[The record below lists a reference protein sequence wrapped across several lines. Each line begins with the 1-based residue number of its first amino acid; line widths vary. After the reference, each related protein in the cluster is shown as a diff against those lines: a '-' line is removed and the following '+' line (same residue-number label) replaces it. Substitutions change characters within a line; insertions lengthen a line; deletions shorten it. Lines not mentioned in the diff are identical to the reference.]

1 LIYSKFSLYDLF
13 FIVTLNSTF
22 PGPRVYTFLKS
33 KFFVLFISFFYI
45 LLIVKSFF
53 EKFSTNF
60 NSTKV
65 TSVLLSY
72 KNFFLLKLNLFFNLL
87 LVMLYRNV
95 LYFCDIFSLYAL
107 SVLLFSFFFKFLRLS
122 YLLWLDTLII
132 DFLQK
137 KSFHNFIKS
146 YILISPDFIENFIFK
161 FLSNPI
167 TIRVSSIYRQF
178 SYKESSS
185 TYSFFILF
193 YFIFILVL
201 VFLLIN
207 NLVYKL

>member
-1 LIYSKFSLYDLF
+1 MYNSVYVYFFCRNFLYL
-13 FIVTLNSTF
+13 
-22 PGPRVYTFLKS
+22 YKS
-33 KFFVLFISFFYI
+33 FYI
-45 LLIVKSFF
+45 LLTMKSFI
-53 EKFSTNF
+53 EKFSGKF
-60 NSTKV
+60 NLTTIMS
-65 TSVLLSY
+65 
-72 KNFFLLKLNLFFNLL
+72 FLLVSKNYLFLKVKFFFNFI
-87 LVMLYRNV
+87 LVTIYRNI
-95 LYFCDIFSLYAL
+95 LYFCDLFSHYVL
-107 SVLLFSFFFKFLRLS
+107 SFLLFTSFFKFLRLS

-167 TIRVSSIYRQF
+167 TIRVASIYRQF
-178 SYKESSS
+178 SFKESSS

-193 YFIFILVL
+193 YFIFILLL
-201 VFLLIN
+201 VTLLIN